1 MTVPP
6 IHTLSISK
14 LSSKSK
20 RSARFPTAMLPTSG
34 SRPIRVAGLREAAL
48 MMWAGGRK
56 QSNAGP
62 NVQLSFP
69 VTSIQVLIKAPG
81 DKHGYLIFGQPEEIT
96 PTNGGWFIR

>member
-1 MTVPP
+1 MVPQD
-6 IHTLSISK
+6 
-14 LSSKSK
+14 
-20 RSARFPTAMLPTSG
+20 
-34 SRPIRVAGLREAAL
+34 RPQPFWPVVILLIGVLAAVTL